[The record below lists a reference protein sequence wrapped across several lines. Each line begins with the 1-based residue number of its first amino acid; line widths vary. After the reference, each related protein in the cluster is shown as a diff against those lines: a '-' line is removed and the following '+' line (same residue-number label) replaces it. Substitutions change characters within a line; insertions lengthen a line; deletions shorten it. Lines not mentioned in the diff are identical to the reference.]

1 MVFAVIVPAS
11 AYAASGTIT
20 VNLEGTPVDVSFDS
34 QGVEILSVETIDDA
48 FGASLIL
55 EVKVTGSPGILEI
68 ILERNFIDAKYQG
81 DDDLF
86 FVLVDG
92 EDLNFEETETTS
104 DSRTLRITLPEGTEE
119 VEIIGTEFG
128 ATLILEVKVTGSPGI
143 LEIILERNF
152 IDAKFLGEDD
162 PFFVIVD
169 GDDLNFEE
177 TETTS
182 ESRTLRITLPEGSE
196 EIEIIGTEFGEP
208 DMMEEEKEETMEEE
222 KEETME
228 EEKEETMEEEK
239 EETMEEEEERTQCGP
254 GTVLKEG
261 VCVLDQKCGPGT
273 ILQNGACVVSSTT
286 STGEVSISR
295 DFIVGGGVALVISFI
310 LMLVLGAV
318 ARAGRKK
325 SD

>member
-1 MVFAVIVPAS
+1 MMKKTYLALMIFALIAPAS
-11 AYAASGTIT
+11 AYAVAGTIT

-34 QGVEILSVETIDDA
+34 EGVEILSVETIDDA

-92 EDLNFEETETTS
+92 EDLNFQETETTS
-104 DSRTLRITLPEGTEE
+104 ESRTLRITLPEGTEE

-128 ATLILEVKVTGSPGI
+128 
-143 LEIILERNF
+143 
-152 IDAKFLGEDD
+152 
-162 PFFVIVD
+162 
-169 GDDLNFEE
+169 
-177 TETTS
+177 
-182 ESRTLRITLPEGSE
+182 
-196 EIEIIGTEFGEP
+196 EP
-208 DMMEEEKEETMEEE
+208 DMMEEETMEEEEEETMEEE
-222 KEETME
+222 E
-228 EEKEETMEEEK
+228 

-261 VCVLDQKCGPGT
+261 VCVLEQKCGPGT
-273 ILQNGACVVSSTT
+273 ILQDGVCVVSPSA

-295 DFIVGGGVALVISFI
+295 DLIVGAGAALVISFI

-318 ARAGRKK
+318 ARAGRNK
-325 SD
+325 S

>member
-1 MVFAVIVPAS
+1 MIFALIAPAS
-11 AYAASGTIT
+11 AYAVAGTIT

-34 QGVEILSVETIDDA
+34 EGVEILSVETIDDA

-92 EDLNFEETETTS
+92 EDLNFKETETTS
-104 DSRTLRITLPEGTEE
+104 ESRTLRITLPEGTEE

-128 ATLILEVKVTGSPGI
+128 
-143 LEIILERNF
+143 
-152 IDAKFLGEDD
+152 
-162 PFFVIVD
+162 
-169 GDDLNFEE
+169 
-177 TETTS
+177 
-182 ESRTLRITLPEGSE
+182 
-196 EIEIIGTEFGEP
+196 EP
-208 DMMEEEKEETMEEE
+208 DMMEEETMEEE

-254 GTVLKEG
+254 GTVQKEG
-261 VCVLDQKCGPGT
+261 VCVLEQKCGTGT
-273 ILQNGACVVSSTT
+273 ILQNGVCVVSPSA
-286 STGEVSISR
+286 STGDVSISR

-318 ARAGRKK
+318 ARASRNKP
-325 SD
+325 

>member
-1 MVFAVIVPAS
+1 MIFALIAPAS
-11 AYAASGTIT
+11 AYAVTGTIT

-34 QGVEILSVETIDDA
+34 EGVEILSVETIDDA

-92 EDLNFEETETTS
+92 EDLNFKETETTS
-104 DSRTLRITLPEGTEE
+104 ESRTLRITLPEGTEE

-128 ATLILEVKVTGSPGI
+128 
-143 LEIILERNF
+143 
-152 IDAKFLGEDD
+152 
-162 PFFVIVD
+162 
-169 GDDLNFEE
+169 
-177 TETTS
+177 
-182 ESRTLRITLPEGSE
+182 
-196 EIEIIGTEFGEP
+196 EP
-208 DMMEEEKEETMEEE
+208 DMME
-222 KEETME
+222 
-228 EEKEETMEEEK
+228 EETMEEEK

-254 GTVLKEG
+254 GTVQKEG
-261 VCVLDQKCGPGT
+261 VCVLEQKCGTGT
-273 ILQNGACVVSSTT
+273 ILQNGVCVVSPSA
-286 STGEVSISR
+286 STGDVSIST

-318 ARAGRKK
+318 ARASRNKP
-325 SD
+325 

>member
-1 MVFAVIVPAS
+1 MVFALIAPAYVYAVP
-11 AYAASGTIT
+11 GTIT

-34 QGVEILSVETIDDA
+34 EGVEILSVETIDDA

-92 EDLNFEETETTS
+92 EDLNFQETETTS
-104 DSRTLRITLPEGTEE
+104 ESRTLRITLPEGTEE

-128 ATLILEVKVTGSPGI
+128 
-143 LEIILERNF
+143 
-152 IDAKFLGEDD
+152 
-162 PFFVIVD
+162 
-169 GDDLNFEE
+169 
-177 TETTS
+177 
-182 ESRTLRITLPEGSE
+182 
-196 EIEIIGTEFGEP
+196 EP
-208 DMMEEEKEETMEEE
+208 DMMEEETVEEEEEETVEEE
-222 KEETME
+222 EEETV
-228 EEKEETMEEEK
+228 
-239 EETMEEEEERTQCGP
+239 EEEEERTQCGP
-254 GTVLKEG
+254 GTVLKNG

-273 ILQNGACVVSSTT
+273 ILQDGACVVSPSA
-286 STGEVSISR
+286 STGDVSISR